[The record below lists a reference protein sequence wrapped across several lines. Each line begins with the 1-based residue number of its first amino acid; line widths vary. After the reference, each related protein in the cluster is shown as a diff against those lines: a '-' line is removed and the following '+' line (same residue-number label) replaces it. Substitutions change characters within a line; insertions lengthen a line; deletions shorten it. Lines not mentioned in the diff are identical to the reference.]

1 MKKVIALFF
10 AVGFAAVVVS
20 CGQKTENNET
30 AADSTVMSEPA
41 PVVGDTSVTDS
52 ATVEPIDSANV
63 D

>member
-1 MKKVIALFF
+1 MKKVIAFFF

-20 CGQKTENNET
+20 CGQKSENNET
-30 AADSTVMSEPA
+30 AADSTTISEPA
-41 PVVGDTSVTDS
+41 PIESDNTVTDS